1 MSQNPAASEAI
12 SMAPAM
18 PVTSALAQGRQVG
31 LGLLVSFAL
40 GMYSNFG
47 LQTELFSDGGYMVQA
62 GQQPHLVGTIVL
74 LGLVTGLISLAIA
87 AKVRHLLAARMPV
100 LSLLYLLLVSAGFAM
115 SQVEHTVLL
124 AMRPI
129 SEAFLAA
136 GPEAAASFEL
146 VRELLGGLR
155 NGIHFPDK
163 LVGGLSV
170 FLLFFLLK
178 RSRLI
183 PALLALAGMVAAACQ
198 MFTILRELFG
208 YDVIYALLA
217 PLALV
222 YPATGLWLLIK
233 GFAGKESVQPIR

>member
-1 MSQNPAASEAI
+1 MIQHTSASAAIATTPAMPAAS
-12 SMAPAM
+12 
-18 PVTSALAQGRQVG
+18 ALVQGRLVG
-31 LGLLVSFAL
+31 FGLLVSFAF
-40 GMYSNFG
+40 GMYSNFQ
-47 LQTELFSDGGYMVQA
+47 LQSELFSDGGFMVQA
-62 GQQPHLVGTIVL
+62 GQQPWLVGTIVV
-74 LGLVTGLISLAIA
+74 LGLITGLISLTIA
-87 AKVRHLLAARMPV
+87 ATVRQRTAAQMPV
-100 LSLLYLLLVSAGFAM
+100 LSLGYLLLVTAGFAM

-136 GPEAAASFEL
+136 GPEAATRFET

-178 RSRLI
+178 RARLI
-183 PALLALAGMVAAACQ
+183 PALLALAGMVAAVCQ
-198 MFTILRELFG
+198 MTTILRELFG
-208 YDVIYALLA
+208 YDIIYALLA

-222 YPATGLWLLIK
+222 YPATGIWLLIK
-233 GFAGKESVQPIR
+233 GFAAKESS

>member
-1 MSQNPAASEAI
+1 MIQNPAASEAI
-12 SMAPAM
+12 
-18 PVTSALAQGRQVG
+18 PVTPAVPAVSALTQGRLVG
-31 LGLLVSFAL
+31 FGLLVSFAL
-40 GMYSNFG
+40 GMYSNFE
-47 LQTELFSDGGYMVQA
+47 LQSELFSNGGFMVQA
-62 GQQPHLVGTIVL
+62 GRQPWLVGVIVV

-87 AKVRHLLAARMPV
+87 ATVRQRIAAQMPG
-100 LSLLYLLLVSAGFAM
+100 LSLCYLLLVTAGFAM

-124 AMRPI
+124 AMRPV

-136 GPEAAASFEL
+136 GPEAAARFEM

-178 RSRLI
+178 RARLI
-183 PALLALAGMVAAACQ
+183 PTLLALAGMIAAACQ
-198 MFTILRELFG
+198 MSTILRELFG
-208 YDVIYALLA
+208 YDIIYALLA

-222 YPATGLWLLIK
+222 YPATGIWLLIK
-233 GFAGKESVQPIR
+233 GFATKECASPMR